1 MMMVYYSKSLQIE
14 IDQGKQC
21 LGSESRRVPNT
32 NLPIA
37 VSQRSLG
44 QGNFRQQCQVTV
56 RRVLSAREAHL
67 SHSNPCFYWGSVT

>member
-1 MMMVYYSKSLQIE
+1 MMMVYYSKRLQIE

-37 VSQRSLG
+37 ISQRSL
-44 QGNFRQQCQVTV
+44 
-56 RRVLSAREAHL
+56 
-67 SHSNPCFYWGSVT
+67 